1 MKKIFKLTNKMYYS
15 FFLSGIAF
23 VILAVISHYVDIFI
37 STTDYSEVFV
47 VDTAFVQSIIIM
59 SIGVVVTI
67 LTITFSSILVVL
79 TLYSAQFSPRTL
91 GDFLQRKVPVRVL
104 AYLSGSIIF
113 LLVNTLLIEQG
124 DISNYPVSFLFIM
137 LVILIGIG
145 IFVYY
150 IQYVSKAI
158 QISSYMEQLVQE
170 AVNQIS
176 VYNEAIEND
185 PMISSTNDGVGSFE
199 NAVEQKSFQTGYFT
213 GINVE
218 PLMKLLAEKDIRI
231 IVTVALNDYVYE
243 DDIVFEY
250 TTKKSKYEFTEEDL
264 KKFLNF
270 SDSADNEHELFN
282 KSKKLIDIGI
292 RALSPGTNDPKTA
305 IDCINHLG
313 YILMKLANNFTAIN
327 YQDENGVIRVN
338 LQNKPF
344 DIILYEHFYQLHMY
358 GHKDLFVYSSIIL
371 ALARIARTSSASIKR
386 STWKFYD
393 YLAKDF
399 DLSSLHRYDYKLIN
413 DEIKELAYCCDKMS
427 TYKENMKK
435 S

>member
-1 MKKIFKLTNKMYYS
+1 MYSS
-15 FFLSGIAF
+15 FFLSGIIFIIIA
-23 VILAVISHYVDIFI
+23 IISHYIDVFI
-37 STTDYSEVFV
+37 STTGYSDVFV
-47 VDTAFVQSIIIM
+47 VDNAFVQSIIIM
-59 SIGVVVTI
+59 SIGVIVTI

-91 GDFLQRKVPVRVL
+91 GDFLQRKVPVKVL

-113 LLVNTLLIEQG
+113 LLINAILIEQG
-124 DISNYPVSFLFIM
+124 QVENYPVSFLLIM
-137 LVILIGIG
+137 LVVLIGIG

-170 AVNQIS
+170 AVTQIKTYS
-176 VYNEAIEND
+176 EALESD
-185 PMISSTNDGVGSFE
+185 PMISSSKEGVGSFE

-213 GINVE
+213 GINIV
-218 PLMKLLAEKDIRI
+218 PLMEFLTEKDIRI
-231 IVTVALNDYVYE
+231 IITVSLNDYVYE
-243 DDIVFEY
+243 DDIIFEY
-250 TTKKSKYEFTEEDL
+250 TTKKSKYEFTDEDL

-270 SDSADNEHELFN
+270 SDAADNEHELFN

-305 IDCINHLG
+305 IDCINHLSF
-313 YILMKLANNFTAIN
+313 ILMKLANNFSAMN
-327 YQDENGVIRVN
+327 YQDENGIIRVN

-344 DIILYEHFYQLHMY
+344 DVILYEHFYQLHMY
-358 GHKDLFVYSSIIL
+358 GHKDLFVYSSIIQ
-371 ALARIARTSSASIKR
+371 ALSRIAKSSSALIKR

-399 DLSSLHRYDYKLIN
+399 DLNSLHRYDYKLIN

-427 TYKENMKK
+427 AYKESMQK
-435 S
+435 SAK